1 MLLREPLLFG
11 ADWKGGNVRGSSS
24 PKGKVGSFIYILKT
38 FHLTLQIILQTI
50 TFSILSVNTAAKDG
64 CELFAIQSNT

>member
-1 MLLREPLLFG
+1 MLLRKPLLFG
-11 ADWKGGNVRGSSS
+11 VDWNWGKTGGSSS
-24 PKGKVGSFIYILKT
+24 PNGKVGSFIYISKT
-38 FHLTLQIILQTI
+38 FHLTLQILLQTI